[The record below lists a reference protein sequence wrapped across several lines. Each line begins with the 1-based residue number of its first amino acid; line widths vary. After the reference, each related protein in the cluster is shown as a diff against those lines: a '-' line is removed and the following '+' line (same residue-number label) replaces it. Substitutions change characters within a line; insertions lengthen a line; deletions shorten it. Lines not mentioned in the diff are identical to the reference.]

1 MESHCHRTLILLAA
15 LAVSLAVAAEE
26 SQPLE
31 EVVVTGARE
40 ERPKT
45 ETPATVH
52 TLSGDAIRTRA
63 PTHPSQVMNQLP
75 GVWVNTTSGE
85 GHMTAIRQPLTTSP
99 VYLYLEDGV
108 PTRSTGFFNHNALY
122 EINVP
127 QAGGIEVIKGPG
139 TVLHGSDAIGGVVN
153 VLTRLPPDNPEAE
166 VSLEAG
172 SHGYARLLAAAGSG
186 GLRAEVNRTETDGWR
201 DATGYER
208 EALTLRLDRALDRGA
223 YAKTVLAY
231 SHIDQQTAGSSALT
245 RTDYENDP
253 TINYTPISFREVTAL
268 RVSTAWER
276 ETDGGLLSLTPYARY
291 NDMDILPNWSLS
303 YDPTVYN
310 TRNYSLGLLA
320 KLRREFAPL
329 RARLTVG
336 ADLDHS
342 PGSRLEQRITPTK
355 TGKIYTAYTLGP
367 VIYDYDVT
375 FQAISPYVQGEL
387 SPHERLRVTA
397 GLRYDAIRYDY
408 DNRLGP
414 LDSGNWK
421 RPASTTLD
429 YRHLSPKIGA
439 TWKLAAHQSL
449 FAAYSHGFRVPS
461 ESQLFRQGSAADT
474 LGLEPVK
481 ADQLEVGWRA
491 TGAAGRRFEVSL
503 YHLTKKDD
511 ILTFRNPV
519 TGLNEVVNAGETLH
533 RGIELGLGL
542 PLAAGLELDAG
553 WSYSRHTYEAWV
565 ARAGAQNVD
574 YSGNEMEAAPR
585 TLGSTRL
592 TYAPGAWR
600 GGRVTLEWIRL
611 GAYWED
617 AANTH
622 KYEGHDLLHLRA
634 RFPVGKRFEGFAQ
647 VYNLT
652 DERFAESASYTTAR
666 GEELAPGLPRTLY
679 AGVRYRWSSP

>member
-1 MESHCHRTLILLAA
+1 MESHCRRTLILLTAFAA
-15 LAVSLAVAAEE
+15 SFAATAAEE
-26 SQPLE
+26 SPSLD
-31 EVVVTGARE
+31 EVVVTATRE
-40 ERPKT
+40 ERPKS
-45 ETPATVH
+45 ETPASVH
-52 TLSGDAIRTRA
+52 TLSGEAIRQNP
-63 PTHPSQVMNQLP
+63 PTHPSQLMNQLP

-85 GHMTAIRQPLTTSP
+85 GHMTAIRQPLTTAP

-127 QAGGIEVIKGPG
+127 QAGGLELIKGPG
-139 TVLHGSDAIGGVVN
+139 SVLHGSDAIGGVIN
-153 VLTRLPPDNPEAE
+153 VLTRTPPQAPEAE
-166 VSLEAG
+166 AALELGA
-172 SHGYARLLAAAGSG
+172 HGFARLLASG
-186 GLRAEVNRTETDGWR
+186 GGGGWRVDVNRTQTDGWR

-208 EALTLRLDRALDRGA
+208 ESLTVRRDRALDGGA
-223 YAKTVLAY
+223 YAKTVLSY
-231 SHIDQQTAGSSALT
+231 SHIDQQTAGSSALS
-245 RTDYENDP
+245 RSDYENDP

-268 RVSTAWER
+268 RVSTTWER

-303 YDPTVYN
+303 YDPGVYN
-310 TRNYSLGLLA
+310 TRHYSLGLLA
-320 KLRREFAPL
+320 KLRRDFAPL

-342 PGSRLEQRITPTK
+342 PGRRLEHRITPTK
-355 TGKIYTAYTLGP
+355 TGKIYTAYSLGP

-375 FQAISPYVQGEL
+375 FQAFSPYVQGEL
-387 SPHERLRVTA
+387 SPLAPLRLTA

-408 DNRLGP
+408 DNPLGP
-414 LDSGNWK
+414 LDTGNWK
-421 RPASTTLD
+421 RPPSTTLD
-429 YRHLSPKIGA
+429 YRHLSPKLGV
-439 TWKLAAHQSL
+439 TWRLTAHQNL

-474 LGLEPVK
+474 LGLKPVK
-481 ADQLEVGWRA
+481 ADQLEIGWRA
-491 TGAAGRRFEVSL
+491 TGALSQRLEVSL

-519 TGLNEVVNAGETLH
+519 TGLNEVVNAGETRHYGL
-533 RGIELGLGL
+533 ELGFGL
-542 PLAAGLELDAG
+542 PLAAGLALEAA
-553 WSYSRHTYEAWV
+553 WSYSRHTYEQWV

-592 TYAPGAWR
+592 SYAPAAWR
-600 GGRVTLEWIRL
+600 GGRVTLEWLRL

-617 AANTH
+617 AANTYR
-622 KYEGHDLLHLRA
+622 YEGHDLLHLRA
-634 RFPVGKRFEGFAQ
+634 HYPVGKRFAVFGQ

-652 DERFAESASYTTAR
+652 DERYAESASFTTAR
-666 GEELAPGLPRTLY
+666 GEELAPGLPRTFY
-679 AGVRYRWSSP
+679 AGVRYGWQP